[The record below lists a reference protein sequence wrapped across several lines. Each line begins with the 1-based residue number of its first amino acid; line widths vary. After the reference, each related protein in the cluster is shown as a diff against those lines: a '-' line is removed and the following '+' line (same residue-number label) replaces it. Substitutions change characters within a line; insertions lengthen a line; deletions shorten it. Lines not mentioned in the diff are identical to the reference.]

1 MKCTLLHTIPYI
13 LHYMLYSLIFIY
25 IQEGSDRTAN
35 LIALPEHRLWTI
47 NNSGD
52 LADFLGT
59 IFPQLRPVTQYFSE
73 QVYMCV

>member
-1 MKCTLLHTIPYI
+1 MMYIPLYNTLYVILSYI
-13 LHYMLYSLIFIY
+13 YIYIYIY

-47 NNSGD
+47 KNSGE
-52 LADFLGT
+52 LVDFLGMS
-59 IFPQLRPVTQYFSE
+59 FPQLRPVTQYFSE